1 MEPFQKVTNEQDG
14 QPVLFYIESWMN
26 AFPNLTAGFTSRLGG
41 VSEKPFASFN
51 CGLHVN
57 DLSER
62 VVTNR
67 QRLAEILEMPFD
79 AFTYAEQVH
88 GNEIAVIKRADKGKG
103 RASRADAI
111 QSRDGFVTNEQEL
124 VLCAL
129 FADCV
134 PLFFYDPVLEVAGLA
149 HAGWKGTVLDVAGAT
164 IRTMNEQFG
173 TKPEHIR
180 AAIGPSIGIC
190 CYEVDEKVAVQVKRL
205 LTELN
210 AAPETLQ
217 KVLQPKENQKFMLN
231 LQELNRI
238 FMIKAGILSSS
249 IEVTELC
256 TSCRTDIFFSHR
268 QENGA
273 TGRMVAWIAL
283 RRNLQNKQNE
293 S

>member
-1 MEPFQKVTNEQDG
+1 MEPFQKVTSEQAG
-14 QPVLFYIESWMN
+14 RPVLFYIESWMK

-57 DLSER
+57 DLSEH
-62 VVTNR
+62 VITNR
-67 QRLAEILEMPFD
+67 QRLAEALVMPFD

-103 RASRADAI
+103 RASRAEAI
-111 QSRDGFVTNEQEL
+111 QSRDGFVTNEKEL

-149 HAGWKGTVLDVAGAT
+149 HAGWKGTVLNVAGAA
-164 IRTMNEQFG
+164 IQAMNEEFG
-173 TKPEHIR
+173 CKPEHIR

-190 CYEVDEKVAVQVKRL
+190 CYEVDEKVAQPVKSV
-205 LTELN
+205 LTDMK
-210 AAPETLQ
+210 AVPEILQ
-217 KVLQPKENQKFMLN
+217 KVLQPKGNQKYMLN
-231 LQELNRI
+231 LQELNRNFI
-238 FMIKAGILSSS
+238 EKAGILSSS

-256 TSCRTDIFFSHR
+256 TSCHTDIFYSHR
-268 QENGA
+268 QEKGA
-273 TGRMVAWIAL
+273 TGRMAAWIAM
-283 RRNLQNKQNE
+283 RQYSQNK
-293 S
+293 

>member
-1 MEPFQKVTNEQDG
+1 MEPFQKVKSEQDG
-14 QPVLFYIESWMN
+14 QPVLFYIEGWMN
-26 AFPNLTAGFTSRLGG
+26 DFPNLTAGFTSRHGG
-41 VSEKPFASFN
+41 VSKKPFESFN

-57 DLSER
+57 DLSEH

-67 QRLAEILEMPFD
+67 QRLAEALEMPFD

-88 GNEIAVIKRADKGKG
+88 GNEIAVIKREDQGKG
-103 RASRADAI
+103 RASRAEAI
-111 QSRDGFVTNEQEL
+111 QSRDGFVTNEKEL

-134 PLFFYDPVLEVAGLA
+134 PLFFYDPVLEAAGLA

-164 IRTMNEQFG
+164 IKAMNEQFG
-173 TKPEHIR
+173 SKPEHIR

-190 CYEVDEKVAVQVKRL
+190 CYEVDEKVAVPVKRV
-205 LTELN
+205 LTDMN
-210 AAPETLQ
+210 ASPETLK
-217 KVLQPKENQKFMLN
+217 KVLQPKENQKYMLN
-231 LQELNRI
+231 LQELNRKFI
-238 FMIKAGILSSS
+238 EKAGILSSS

-256 TSCRTDIFFSHR
+256 TSCRTDVFFSHR

-273 TGRMVAWIAL
+273 TGRMAAWITI
-283 RRNLQNKQNE
+283 RQNLQNKQDE

>member
-1 MEPFQKVTNEQDG
+1 MEPFQEVTSEQDG

-26 AFPNLTAGFTSRLGG
+26 SFPNLTAGFTSRLGG

-57 DLSER
+57 DLSDL

-67 QRLAEILEMPFD
+67 QRLAETLEMPFD

-88 GNEIAVIKRADKGKG
+88 GNEIAVITREDQGKG

-111 QSRDGFVTNEQEL
+111 QSRDGFVTNEKEL

-149 HAGWKGTVLDVAGAT
+149 HAGWKGTVLDVAGKTVQA
-164 IRTMNEQFG
+164 MMVQFG
-173 TKPEHIR
+173 SKPEHIR

-190 CYEVDEKVAVQVKRL
+190 CYEVDEKVAEPVEKV
-205 LTELN
+205 LTDMN
-210 AAPETLQ
+210 AAPEIKQ
-217 KVLQPKENQKFMLN
+217 KVLQAKENQKYMLN
-231 LQELNRI
+231 LQELNRNFI
-238 FMIKAGILSSS
+238 VKAGILSSN

-256 TSCRTDIFFSHR
+256 TSCRTDLFFSHR
-268 QENGA
+268 RENGT
-273 TGRMVAWIAL
+273 TGRMAGWIAM